1 MTVSKGLTSGLAEAG
16 LPENDLGLPR
26 PCFLGNSGVKI
37 NREQLC
43 LPLYCVKQKP
53 GVGICKLACRPQA

>member
-1 MTVSKGLTSGLAEAG
+1 MSASKGLTPGLAEAG

-26 PCFLGNSGVKI
+26 PCFLGNSRVKI
-37 NREQLC
+37 NREQLS

-53 GVGICKLACRPQA
+53 GLGICELACRSQA